1 MSTALSSNFD
11 LDGMKHTAVVAICR
25 FPCLHQAARRFATN
39 LERKTEQETKPK
51 NQKRIV

>member
-1 MSTALSSNFD
+1 MCCVSIGLLLGQYET
-11 LDGMKHTAVVAICR
+11 TAVVAIRR